1 MFDCYHH
8 FSHSIIFSKP
18 ISKNPKW
25 GDMGIFMPTVHSKL
39 HHHHHGTMR
48 EPERNEL
55 SFYPPS
61 SAFSLLIASK
71 QVTNLYVCT
80 YILGI

>member
-1 MFDCYHH
+1 
-8 FSHSIIFSKP
+8 
-18 ISKNPKW
+18 
-25 GDMGIFMPTVHSKL
+25 MGIFMPTVPTVHSKL

-61 SAFSLLIASK
+61 AFSLLIASK